1 MKIIKFSKAFVPCAL
16 LSMIIVIAG
25 AAGLLT
31 KKINFGIDFQA
42 GFIETVRI
50 APTAAELSYT
60 GPKTVLFS
68 QNSSEISVTATSV
81 DGQNN
86 TYRFAFA
93 DNPTVKDLKDGLSE
107 IEGLTVKISASAERV
122 LLRQLFSDYESS
134 SKLSAAGM
142 RLHYINTAV
151 KPVTADQLRHALS
164 AVSSVSVQQIGDVG
178 DSAFQVRLPDDGKY
192 ENANTELKGLITSAL
207 NNAYGAENVAVIG
220 TDFVGSRF
228 SASLARQAVLLVAGA
243 LILIFVYAMF
253 RFQWNFSLA
262 AILSLIHDTLIMLAF
277 IIWTQME
284 FNSTTIAAIL
294 TIIGYSI
301 NDTIVIFDRIR
312 EKIGMEPKLECN
324 EVIDSALT
332 EIFSRTV
339 ITTVTTMLAA
349 VSLFVFTTGSMKD
362 FAAALLV
369 GLVSGTYSSIFIACA
384 FISWTSKGKKGEQMI
399 TRGKKTPGEFSG
411 VQI

>member
-1 MKIIKFSKAFVPCAL
+1 
-16 LSMIIVIAG
+16 
-25 AAGLLT
+25 
-31 KKINFGIDFQA
+31 
-42 GFIETVRI
+42 
-50 APTAAELSYT
+50 
-60 GPKTVLFS
+60 
-68 QNSSEISVTATSV
+68 
-81 DGQNN
+81 
-86 TYRFAFA
+86 
-93 DNPTVKDLKDGLSE
+93 
-107 IEGLTVKISASAERV
+107 
-122 LLRQLFSDYESS
+122 
-134 SKLSAAGM
+134 
-142 RLHYINTAV
+142 
-151 KPVTADQLRHALS
+151 
-164 AVSSVSVQQIGDVG
+164 
-178 DSAFQVRLPDDGKY
+178 
-192 ENANTELKGLITSAL
+192 
-207 NNAYGAENVAVIG
+207 
-220 TDFVGSRF
+220 
-228 SASLARQAVLLVAGA
+228 
-243 LILIFVYAMF
+243 
-253 RFQWNFSLA
+253 
-262 AILSLIHDTLIMLAF
+262 
-277 IIWTQME
+277 ME

-349 VSLFVFTTGSMKD
+349 VSLFVFTTGSMRD